1 MRRFARETNLLIAGR
16 AFSVEGADAVAD
28 ELRRLLPALGAH
40 LSAGGVTFAPG
51 QDVDILIDGAPLPAR
66 TTAAA
71 RVDNAGAHMPVSTL
85 IAGRLREHGIVR
97 GIRIGIAM
105 VLEPKTAQL
114 ALLLREA
121 GADVA
126 VYAHPDEIDVE
137 VADVLRER
145 GIPVDGDP
153 ALTGDEERAAA
164 VAFLSRGFDLLLDDG
179 SHLIRLAHE
188 EGISVKGAAEE
199 TTSGLTPLRLMQQ
212 RGLFG
217 IPVIA
222 VNDAAMKTSFDN
234 RYGTGQSCVFAIAD
248 VLDAAGVGLRDQ
260 PAVVIGYGPVG
271 EGVAAHLRAFGVEIA
286 VAETDPVRA
295 LRAAHDGH
303 RIGPLSE
310 LAEGALLI
318 SATGAPHTVTAPTLA
333 AAKIVAVAG
342 GVPGEVD
349 VDVAGLEPVGVHLDR
364 VADGGLLIARG
375 GCVNLAAAEG
385 NPIEIMDLSFAVQL
399 GAVEQLLARE
409 LPAGLHPFPAEADQ
423 AIARAALDAR
433 GDRID
438 SRSPEQ
444 RDAQAEW
451 RSRRYLAASA
461 PDAEDAS
468 S

>member
-16 AFSVEGADAVAD
+16 TFSVEGADAVAD
-28 ELRRLLPALGAH
+28 ELRRVLTALGAR
-40 LSAGGVTFAPG
+40 LGTGGATFAPG
-51 QDVDILIDGAPLPAR
+51 AEIEILLDGAALPAR
-66 TTAAA
+66 STATA

-85 IAGRLREHGIVR
+85 IAGRLREQGIVR

-114 ALLLREA
+114 ALLLRAA

-126 VYAHPDEIDVE
+126 VYAHPDEIDVA
-137 VADVLRER
+137 VADVLRDR

-153 ALTGDEERAAA
+153 ALSGVEERAAA
-164 VAFLSRGFDLLLDDG
+164 VAFLRRGFDLLLDDG
-179 SHLIRLAHE
+179 SHLIRLAQE
-188 EGISVKGAAEE
+188 EGIPVKGAAEE

-212 RGLFG
+212 QGLLG

-248 VLDAAGVGLRDQ
+248 VLDDAGIGIRDQ

-271 EGVAAHLRAFGVEIA
+271 EGVAAHLRALGARIA

-295 LRAAHDGH
+295 LRALHDGFE
-303 RIGPLSE
+303 IGPLRE
-310 LAEGALLI
+310 LAPGALVV
-318 SATGAPHTVTAPTLA
+318 SATGAPHTVDAGVLA

-349 VDVAGLEPVGVHLDR
+349 VDLAALRPAGRHLDR
-364 VADGGLLIARG
+364 VGDGALLIAQG

-399 GAVEQLLARE
+399 GAVEQLLARD

-433 GDRID
+433 GDTID
-438 SRSPEQ
+438 EQSREQ
-444 RDAQAEW
+444 QEAQSEW
-451 RSRRYLAASA
+451 RSRRYLAASGEQGVSA
-461 PDAEDAS
+461 
-468 S
+468 